1 MARSQGDPAQWL
13 ADARGGSR
21 EALGQALQACRDYL
35 LLVANKELDPGLQ
48 AKGGASDLVQ
58 QTFLEAQRDFGQF
71 QGNSEGE
78 LLAWLRH
85 LLMNNLADFSRGFR
99 QTAKR
104 GIERETS
111 LASSVFAGISK
122 DGLLADTATPSRQA
136 MVHEQDAALAHAMNQ
151 LPENYRQVLI
161 WRYHEERSFEEIG
174 TLLNRTANA
183 ARKLW
188 IRAVERLKQELD
200 KPHDS

>member
-1 MARSQGDPAQWL
+1 MARPGKNPAQSL
-13 ADARGGSR
+13 AEARGGSR
-21 EALGQALQACRDYL
+21 EALGEALQACRDYL

-58 QTFLEAQRDFGQF
+58 QTFLEAQRDFAQF
-71 QGNSEGE
+71 HGNSEAE

-85 LLMNNLADFSRGFR
+85 LLMNNLADFSRSFR

-104 GIERETS
+104 GIEREMS
-111 LASSVFAGISK
+111 LAGSVFAGIAK

-136 MVHEQDAALAHAMNQ
+136 MIHEQDVALAHAMNQ
-151 LPENYRQVLI
+151 LPDNYRQVLI
-161 WRYHEERSFEEIG
+161 WRYQEDCSFEEIG
-174 TLLNRTANA
+174 KLLNRSANA

-188 IRAVERLKQELD
+188 LRAVERLKQELE
-200 KPHDS
+200 KPHGR